1 MKVLAFQQ
9 LPYRYLPD
17 DFAQHH
23 RSVVTPPYFDLV
35 EPAKMHEAH
44 VNFLDEMMHAAR
56 VGFDGLGVTE
66 HSQAA
71 YDVLP
76 NPNLEL
82 AALAYATQAEGLT
95 PALACVGRS
104 LGKTKEPLRVAEEFA
119 VIDQISGGR
128 MIAGF
133 PISLSYDSN
142 QNQGIPPIDTRPRFA
157 ENIALIDRALTEPKP
172 FAFNGKFNKHPYV
185 NIWPRPVQKKL
196 PVWAPAVGNPVTLRG
211 ILERDQVFLY
221 PGWFGP
227 RQAGS
232 AVFKRYWDMAAEM
245 GRDANP
251 YRLAFL
257 QTVAVAET
265 DEEAIRDYG
274 PHLENGFRNAFGAMT
289 MQDLGLAGYHDIKG
303 VEAIARNPADF
314 GLVPKMKTITAAE
327 LIDAQCAIVGSVE
340 TVAQQLIDLVKDFRI
355 GSLLLMT
362 QMGSMP
368 TPLVKKSMTLIAEGV
383 IPRLREAWKD
393 NGFEAEGWKHEWW
406 PTGLS

>member
-9 LPYRYLPD
+9 LAYRHLPPG
-17 DFAQHH
+17 FSEKYT
-23 RSVVTPPYFDLV
+23 SVVTPPYFELV
-35 EPAKMHEAH
+35 EAEKMHEAH
-44 VNFLDEMMHAAR
+44 VHFLDEMMHAAR

-71 YDVLP
+71 YDILP
-76 NPNLEL
+76 NPNLLL
-82 AALAYATQAEGLT
+82 AALAYGTQAEGLK

-104 LGKTKEPLRVAEEFA
+104 LGKTKEPLRVAEEFS

-142 QNQGIPPIDTRPRFA
+142 QNQGIPPIETRPRFA
-157 ENIALIDRALTEPKP
+157 ENLALIERALKEEKP
-172 FAFNGKFNKHPYV
+172 FPFNGQFSKHPYV
-185 NIWPRPVQKKL
+185 NIWPRPVQRKL
-196 PVWAPAVGNPVTLRG
+196 PIWAPAVGNPVTLKG

-232 AVFKRYWDMAAEM
+232 AVFKRYWEMAEEV

-257 QTVAVAET
+257 QTVAVGET
-265 DEEAIRDYG
+265 DAEAHREYG
-274 PHLENGFRNAFGAMT
+274 PHIENGFRNAFGAMPPSS
-289 MQDLGLAGYHDIKG
+289 LSLPGYHDIKG
-303 VEAIARNPADF
+303 VEVLARNPVDF
-314 GLVPKMKTITAAE
+314 GLVPKMKTIKYSE
-327 LIDAQCAIVGSVE
+327 LVDAQCAIVGSAE
-340 TVAQQLIDLVKDFRI
+340 TVADQLIELVRDFRI

-368 TPLVKKSMTLIAEGV
+368 TGLVKKNMSLIAQRV
-383 IPRLREAWKD
+383 MPKLKQAWQD
-393 NGFEAEGWKHEWW
+393 IGFESQGWKHHWW
-406 PTGLS
+406 PARLS